1 MPLLIFITG
10 KQGSGKSHVARAW
23 AKAHDA
29 AHLDID
35 RVLVA
40 GGMKIPG
47 SDGRDRTDWD
57 LWHNISNELRES
69 CIRSGLKEAYGDLVA
84 NSRDLVV
91 EGAILCNPWF
101 FDPMLAV
108 LNEQLSKES
117 KVHRCYLNVS
127 NEIILRNVHKRADD
141 NPKHRRHEREQFR
154 TELDIAQTHLGFDVA
169 VKSIPDRW
177 IEFDSSDALELA
189 LNSVSE

>member
-1 MPLLIFITG
+1 M
-10 KQGSGKSHVARAW
+10 R
-23 AKAHDA
+23 
-29 AHLDID
+29 
-35 RVLVA
+35 
-40 GGMKIPG
+40 IPG
-47 SDGRDRTDWD
+47 SEGRNHTDWD
-57 LWHNISNELRES
+57 LWHNISIDLRES
-69 CIRSGLKEAYGDLVA
+69 CIRSGLKEVYGDLVT

-117 KVHRCYLNVS
+117 KVHRFCLNLS
-127 NEIILRNVHKRADD
+127 NAIILRNVHKRADD
-141 NPKHRRHEREQFR
+141 NPKQCRHEKEQFR

-177 IEFDSSDALELA
+177 IEFDSSDALEFA
-189 LNSVSE
+189 LNSVSG